1 MVETNWPIKEV
12 GGYRIVRTI
21 GRGAHS
27 VVKEVIKD
35 ENTFAMKIMKLTN
48 VRENKS
54 VLEVMKKEIEILAS
68 HNIAGLPAIYD
79 YNLDAQYTEID
90 A

>member
-1 MVETNWPIKEV
+1 MVENNWPIKEV

-21 GRGAHS
+21 GRGANS

-68 HNIAGLPAIYD
+68 HNIVGLPAIYD

>member
-1 MVETNWPIKEV
+1 MKTVD
-12 GGYRIVRTI
+12 GYRIVRTI
-21 GRGAHS
+21 GRGANS

-35 ENTFAMKIMKLTN
+35 QITFAMKIMKLTN

-54 VLEVMKKEIEILAS
+54 VLEIMKKEIEILTS

-79 YNLDAQYTEID
+79 YNLDAQYSEID
-90 A
+90 AKG